1 MALADS
7 LACWILREHYENFR
21 AAYPG
26 ITLKM
31 ATASTE
37 ELFRML
43 NQNETD
49 LVYTLD
55 HHVYNSDYI
64 IGAEERIQAHFVAA
78 PGFLPFSSL
87 TCTGPGTDHLSI
99 SPDRK
104 GDELPPSDGRA
115 SGPVLPGGTPGS
127 GIWQC
132 RSFMY
137 PCDSGRRSVIFA

>member
-7 LACWILREHYENFR
+7 LACWILREHYESFR

-64 IGAEERIQAHFVAA
+64 IGAEASVCAGERPEKYSITVCMA
-78 PGFLPFSSL
+78 GD
-87 TCTGPGTDHLSI
+87 THLS
-99 SPDRK
+99 
-104 GDELPPSDGRA
+104 L
-115 SGPVLPGGTPGS
+115 
-127 GIWQC
+127 W
-132 RSFMY
+132 
-137 PCDSGRRSVIFA
+137 